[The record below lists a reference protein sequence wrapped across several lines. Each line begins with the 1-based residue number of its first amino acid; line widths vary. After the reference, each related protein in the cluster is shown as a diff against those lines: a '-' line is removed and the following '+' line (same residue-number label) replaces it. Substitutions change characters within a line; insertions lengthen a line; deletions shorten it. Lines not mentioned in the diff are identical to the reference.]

1 MDEEKI
7 LNFKVNGSYPWGRPK
22 KRWFDNIRCDL
33 EKLRLSTFLE
43 LDRVKWRNAIKPSD
57 MLQSRIH
64 AVGRKNYV
72 ELDSK

>member
-1 MDEEKI
+1 MQRMDEEKI
-7 LNFKVNGSYPWGRPK
+7 LNFEVTGSYPWGSPK

-33 EKLRLSTFLE
+33 DKLQLSTSLE

-57 MLQSRIH
+57 MLQSRTH

-72 ELDSK
+72 